1 SQIARARLNL
11 VKKAHVFNC
20 NHGLIGESL
29 QQRDLALR
37 ERSRISAR
45 NGDCADWIAFLK
57 QWYRRDTSINHRFG
71 EALASRTIGRISPHI
86 GYLYNRPTHDRPAGS
101 RVFAGWHRKYALKS
115 SQSFRAQTPAAGKL
129 HYLAIKS
136 NHERKLT
143 IT

>member
-1 SQIARARLNL
+1 FLFYST
-11 VKKAHVFNC
+11 F
-20 NHGLIGESL
+20 SL
-29 QQRDLALR
+29 TSMSPLDLSSLPLHDALP
-37 ERSRISAR
+37 IS
-45 NGDCADWIAFLK
+45 DWIAFLK